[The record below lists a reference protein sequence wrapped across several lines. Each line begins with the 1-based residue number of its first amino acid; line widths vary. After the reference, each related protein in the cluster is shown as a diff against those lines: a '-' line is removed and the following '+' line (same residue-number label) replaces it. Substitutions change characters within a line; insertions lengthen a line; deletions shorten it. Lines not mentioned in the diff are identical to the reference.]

1 MDSNLTLIT
10 VGELPARMNNP
21 FHYQLSTV
29 MLAVVADVRRAV
41 EEIDCWQDEVGRG
54 KMFGVLIVRDAGGR
68 VGYLKTYSG
77 QIGGREDWEGWVPAV
92 YDYLQPDG
100 YFAVHENEISRINSR
115 IAELERS
122 PRLSIAA
129 ARLAKAQKSADD
141 RVGQARRFVA
151 EQKAQR
157 NKRRA
162 DGEDEAVLVA
172 ESQYQKA
179 ELRRLK
185 KQVEAELLPLRE
197 AVDGMRREIAEL
209 RSRRKRMSDDLQM
222 WLFEQFV
229 MLNADGE
236 SMTLNEIFAPTPQR
250 VPPAGAGECCAPK
263 LLQYA
268 YRYGY
273 TPLEIAEFWWG
284 ESPRGEVRRHME
296 FYPACQGKCKPI
308 LDFML
313 KGAAVEPNPFECSPS
328 READGDAVSLPVVFK
343 DDWVVVVDKP
353 SGMLSVPG
361 KTGEVSAL
369 EMLQFADGVGCK
381 VYPVHRLDM
390 QTSGLLVFALDK
402 TTQAALQREF
412 EGRCTMKQY
421 VAVVE
426 GTVSPRHG
434 TMFAGKSGTVD
445 LPLASDYD
453 YRPCQKVD
461 YENGKVAVTEYMVE
475 CVEGATTRLRLTPHH
490 GRTHQLRV
498 HCAHAD
504 GLGMP
509 IVGDN
514 LYGHHGRRMLLHAER
529 LTLHNAVADKVYELY
544 APCPY

>member
-21 FHYQLSTV
+21 FHYQSSPV
-29 MLAVVADVRRAV
+29 MLAVVDDVRRAV
-41 EEIDCWQDEVGRG
+41 EEIECWHDEVQRG
-54 KMFGVLIVRDAGGR
+54 KMFGVLIVKDEEGR
-68 VGYLKTYSG
+68 VGYLKAYSG
-77 QIGGREDWEGWVPAV
+77 QIGGREDWDEWVPAV
-92 YDYLQPDG
+92 FDYLQPDG
-100 YFAVHENEISRINSR
+100 YFVVHENEISLINSR
-115 IAELERS
+115 VAELERS
-122 PRLSIAA
+122 PRLAMAA
-129 ARLAKAQKSADD
+129 ARLAKAQKAADD

-151 EQKAQR
+151 EQKALR

-179 ELRRLK
+179 EFRRLK
-185 KQVEAELLPLRE
+185 RQVEAELTPLHE
-197 AVDGMRREIAEL
+197 SVEGMHREIAEL

-236 SMTLNEIFAPTPQR
+236 SMTLNDIFAPTPQR

-268 YRYGY
+268 YRHGY

-328 READGDAVSLPVVFK
+328 QEADGDAASLPVVFK

-402 TTQAALQREF
+402 TTQATLQREF
-412 EGRCTMKQY
+412 EGRRTKKQY

-445 LPLASDYD
+445 MPLAPDYD

-475 CVEGATTRLRLTPHH
+475 CVEGTTTRLRLTPHH

-529 LTLHNAVADKVYELY
+529 LTLHNTVADKVYEFY